1 MSLAHY
7 DSETN
12 REQTLLEHG
21 STVADLCKTY
31 GRAIGCP
38 HLAEICGRVH
48 DAGKAKQEFQAYLLS
63 GDNRLRG
70 KINHSSAGAR
80 YVFEKY
86 GKSPDVYQACT
97 AQVVALAVCSH
108 HSGLIDCI
116 DTEGQDRFNSRL
128 YPDKDIGY
136 DECITYFETECVTA
150 EELDILFYKAVE
162 ETRQILEPILRR
174 QDINQEKP
182 FYFALFARYL
192 LSCVIDADRYDTY
205 CFKAGLPTQD
215 PDYELEAT
223 WRELADNLELYL
235 STEMRKDRE
244 IDRLRA
250 EISDTCRQAAVYPGG
265 IYRLCVPTG
274 GGKTLASLRYALRH
288 ATLHKKRRIIY
299 AIPFT
304 TIIDQNADVVRKSL
318 KKDRVIL
325 EHHSNLIQDSKES
338 KIRDPKKD
346 ALTEPDEGDR
356 RSLLTE
362 RWDVP
367 IILTTTVQLLNT
379 LFLGK
384 TQSVRRMHNLAGSI
398 IVFDEVQTIPIKC
411 LDMFNAALNFLAE
424 ICGATIILCTATQ
437 PGSNVG
443 VPVRCSSPENLV
455 PDYEEMFG
463 KFRRTTIHDARI
475 PGGYSASALAD
486 FVLERQRANTS
497 ILVIMNTKKAARN
510 LYAALKRRY
519 PSCSLHYL
527 STALCP
533 AHRRVKLEQLNE
545 ELEDRKP
552 VICVSTQLI
561 EAGIDISFDCVI
573 RSLAGLDSIAQA
585 AGRCNRHGEDACR
598 DVFIINSSEENLS
611 RLPEIRKGQL
621 QTERVLREYA
631 EDSAQF
637 DHDLLSPKALARYY
651 LYHYE
656 VQKKE
661 MQYPI
666 SKRESGFPT
675 DVTLFDLLSRNWT
688 GLTAYAN
695 RFGYRPGYPFCQ
707 AFASS
712 GGQFAVIDQ
721 DTVSVLVPFGR
732 GKEIIQD
739 LATTSH
745 LPATAKLLKEA
756 QQYSVNLYKN
766 EVQSLDNGIY
776 SIGDTG
782 VLALVDMYYSS
793 DYGITPLTDNE
804 PVILEG

>member
-1 MSLAHY
+1 MHLARY
-7 DSETN
+7 DSETD
-12 REQTLLEHG
+12 REQTLREHS
-21 STVADLCKTY
+21 STVSALCKTY
-31 GRAIGCP
+31 GEPIGCP
-38 HLAEICGRVH
+38 HLGELCGLIH
-48 DAGKAKQEFQAYLLS
+48 DAGKAKQEFQEYLLS
-63 GDNRLRG
+63 GDTRLRG
-70 KINHSSAGAR
+70 KINHTSAGAR
-80 YVFEKY
+80 YIIEKY
-86 GKSPDVYQACT
+86 GKSSDIYQACT

-116 DTEGQDRFNSRL
+116 DTSGLDRFHARL

-136 DECITYFETECVTA
+136 EESISNFETGYIRA
-150 EELDILFYKAVE
+150 ESLDALFQKAVE

-174 QDINQEKP
+174 QEIKQEQP

-192 LSCVIDADRYDTY
+192 LSCVIDADRYDAY
-205 CFKAGLPTQD
+205 CFSAGLPTQN
-215 PDYELEAT
+215 PDYELETT
-223 WRELADNLELYL
+223 WQELADNLEQYL

-250 EISDTCRQAAVYPGG
+250 DISDTCRQAAAYPGG

-274 GGKTLASLRYALRH
+274 GGKTLASLRYAIQH
-288 ATLHKKRRIIY
+288 AILHKKRRIIY

-325 EHHSNLIQDSKES
+325 EHHSNLIQEPEDTG
-338 KIRDPKKD
+338 
-346 ALTEPDEGDR
+346 LTEPDEGDWR
-356 RSLLTE
+356 GLLTE

-384 TQSVRRMHNLAGSI
+384 TQSVRRMHSLADGI
-398 IVFDEVQTIPIKC
+398 IILDEVQTIPIKC
-411 LDMFNAALNFLAE
+411 FDMFNAALNFLAE
-424 ICGATIILCTATQ
+424 VCGATIILCTATQ

-443 VPVRCSSPENLV
+443 VPVRCSLPENLV
-455 PDYEEMFG
+455 PDYEGMFG
-463 KFRRTTIHDARI
+463 KFRRTAVHDACI

-486 FVLERQRANTS
+486 LVLEQQQTNTS
-497 ILVIMNTKKAARN
+497 VLVVMNTKKAAKN
-510 LYAALKRRY
+510 LYAALKRQY
-519 PSCSLHYL
+519 PSCSLYYL

-533 AHRRVKLEQLNE
+533 AHRRAKLAQLDK
-545 ELEDRKP
+545 ELKARKP

-561 EAGIDISFDCVI
+561 EAGIDISFNCVI

-598 DVFIINSSEENLS
+598 DVFIVNSSEENLS
-611 RLPEIRKGQL
+611 RLPEIKRGQL
-621 QTERVLREYA
+621 QTERVLREYT
-631 EDSAQF
+631 EDPVQF
-637 DHDLLSPKALARYY
+637 DCDLLSPRALARYY
-651 LYHYE
+651 FYYYE

-661 MQYPI
+661 MQYPVL
-666 SKRESGFPT
+666 KRNSGFAT

-695 RFGYRPGYPFCQ
+695 RFGHRPGYPFCQ

-712 GGQFAVIDQ
+712 GSQFAVIDQ

-732 GKEIIQD
+732 GKEIVQE

-745 LPATAKLLKEA
+745 LPATVKLLKEA

-766 EVQSLDNGIY
+766 EVQSLNNGIY

-782 VLALVDMYYSS
+782 VLALVEMYYSP

>member
-1 MSLAHY
+1 MHLARY
-7 DSETN
+7 DSEAN
-12 REQTLLEHG
+12 REQTLQEH
-21 STVADLCKTY
+21 SSIVSSLSKTY
-31 GRAIGCP
+31 GGAIGCP
-38 HLAEICGRVH
+38 HLAELCGLIH

-63 GDNRLRG
+63 DDTRLRG
-70 KINHSSAGAR
+70 KINHTSAGAR
-80 YVFEKY
+80 YIVEKY
-86 GKSPDVYQACT
+86 GKSTDVYQACT

-116 DTEGQDRFNSRL
+116 DTNGHDRFHSRL
-128 YPDKDIGY
+128 YPDRDIGY
-136 DECITYFETECVTA
+136 EESITNFEAECIASEN
-150 EELDILFYKAVE
+150 LDALFQKAVE
-162 ETRQILEPILRR
+162 ETGQILESILRR
-174 QDINQEKP
+174 PDIKQEKP

-192 LSCVIDADRYDTY
+192 LSCVIDADRYDAY
-205 CFKAGLPTQD
+205 CFKAGLPAQD
-215 PDYELEAT
+215 PDYELETT
-223 WRELADNLELYL
+223 WQELSDNLEHHL

-250 EISDTCRQAAVYPGG
+250 EISDTCRQAAEYPGG

-288 ATLHKKRRIIY
+288 AILHDKRRIIY

-304 TIIDQNADVVRKSL
+304 TIIDQNADVVHNSL

-325 EHHSNLIQDSKES
+325 EHHSNLIQES
-338 KIRDPKKD
+338 EDD
-346 ALTEPDEGDR
+346 GLAEPDEGDR

-398 IVFDEVQTIPIKC
+398 IIFDEVQTIPIKC

-424 ICGATIILCTATQ
+424 VCGATIILCTATQ

-443 VPVRCSSPENLV
+443 VPVRCSPPENLV

-463 KFRRTTIHDARI
+463 KFRRTTIHDACI

-486 FVLERQRANTS
+486 FVLEQQRINTS
-497 ILVIMNTKKAARN
+497 GLVIMNTKKAAKS
-510 LYAALKRRY
+510 LYAALKRQY

-533 AHRRVKLEQLNE
+533 AHRREKLAQLNE

-561 EAGIDISFDCVI
+561 EAGIDISFNCVI

-585 AGRCNRHGEDACR
+585 AGRCNRHGEDARR
-598 DVFIINSSEENLS
+598 DVFIVNSSEEDLS
-611 RLPEIRKGQL
+611 RLPEIKIGQQ
-621 QTERVLREYA
+621 QTARVLRDYA
-631 EDSAQF
+631 ADPAQF
-637 DHDLLSPKALARYY
+637 DCDLLSPRALARYY
-651 LYHYE
+651 FYYYE
-656 VQKKE
+656 VQKKK
-661 MQYPI
+661 MPYPV
-666 SKRESGFPT
+666 SKENSKFPT
-675 DVTLFDLLSRNWT
+675 DVTLFDLLSRNQA
-688 GLTAYAN
+688 GREAYRG
-695 RFGYRPGYPFCQ
+695 RFDQRPGYLFCQ

-712 GGQFAVIDQ
+712 GSQFAVIDQ
-721 DTVSVLVPFGR
+721 DTVSVLVPYGR
-732 GKEIIQD
+732 GKEIIQE
-739 LATTSH
+739 LATASH
-745 LPATAKLLKEA
+745 LPATAKLLKEG
-756 QQYSVNLYKN
+756 QQYSVNLFKN

-776 SIGDTG
+776 PIGDTG
-782 VLALVDMYYSS
+782 VLALADMYYSP

-804 PVILEG
+804 PVIF

>member
-1 MSLAHY
+1 MYLARY
-7 DSETN
+7 DSETK

-21 STVADLCKTY
+21 STVSALCKTY
-31 GRAIGCP
+31 GGAIGCP
-38 HLAEICGRVH
+38 HLGELCGLLH

-63 GDNRLRG
+63 DDTHLRG
-70 KINHSSAGAR
+70 KINHTSVGAR
-80 YVFEKY
+80 YIFEKY
-86 GKSPDVYQACT
+86 GKSPDVYQVCT

-116 DTEGQDRFNSRL
+116 DTSGLDRFHSRL

-136 DECITYFETECVTA
+136 DESITNFESECIEAET
-150 EELDILFYKAVE
+150 LDALFQKAVE
-162 ETRQILEPILRR
+162 ETRRILEPILRR
-174 QDINQEKP
+174 QDINQERP

-192 LSCVIDADRYDTY
+192 LSCVIDADRYDAY

-215 PDYELEAT
+215 PDYNLQTT
-223 WRELADNLELYL
+223 WQELADNLEHYL

-244 IDRLRA
+244 IDHLRA
-250 EISDTCRQAAVYPGG
+250 GISDTCRQAAVYPGG

-288 ATLHKKRRIIY
+288 ADLHKKHRIIY

-304 TIIDQNADVVRKSL
+304 TIIDQNADVIRKSL
-318 KKDRVIL
+318 KKNQVIL
-325 EHHSNLIQDSKES
+325 EHHSNLIQEPEDDSL
-338 KIRDPKKD
+338 
-346 ALTEPDEGDR
+346 AEPDEGDR

-384 TQSVRRMHNLAGSI
+384 TQSVRRMHNLADSI
-398 IVFDEVQTIPIKC
+398 IILDEVQTIPIKC

-424 ICGATIILCTATQ
+424 VCGATVVLCTATQ

-455 PDYEEMFG
+455 PDYEGMFG
-463 KFRRTTIHDARI
+463 KFRRTTICDARI

-486 FVLERQRANTS
+486 FVLEKQRTNTS
-497 ILVIMNTKKAARN
+497 VLVVMNTKKAAKN

-519 PSCSLHYL
+519 PSCSLNYL

-585 AGRCNRHGEDACR
+585 AGRCNRHAEDARR
-598 DVFIINSSEENLS
+598 DVFIVNSSEENLS
-611 RLPEIRKGQL
+611 RLPEIRRGQL

-631 EDSAQF
+631 EEPAQF
-637 DHDLLSPKALARYY
+637 DHDLLSPRALARYY
-651 LYHYE
+651 LYYYE

-661 MQYPI
+661 MQYPV
-666 SKRESGFPT
+666 SKRGSGFAT
-675 DVTLFDLLSRNWT
+675 DVTLFDLLSLNRT
-688 GLTAYAN
+688 GVMAYGN
-695 RFGYRPGYPFCQ
+695 TFGHRPGYPFCQ

-712 GGQFAVIDQ
+712 GGQFAVIEQ
-721 DTVSVLVPFGR
+721 DTVSVLVPYER
-732 GKEIIQD
+732 GEELIKD
-739 LATTSH
+739 LTKTSH

-756 QQYSVNLYKN
+756 QQYSVNLYTN

-782 VLALVDMYYSS
+782 VLALADLYYSS
-793 DYGITPLTDNE
+793 EYGITPITDNE
-804 PVILEG
+804 PVIF

>member
-1 MSLAHY
+1 MSLARY

-21 STVADLCKTY
+21 LTVAEICRTY
-31 GRAIGCP
+31 GGAIGCP
-38 HLAEICGRVH
+38 HLAELCGRVH
-48 DAGKAKQEFQAYLLS
+48 DAGKAKEEFQAYLRS
-63 GDNRLRG
+63 GDERLRG
-70 KINHSSAGAR
+70 TINHTSVGAR
-80 YVFEKY
+80 YIFEKY
-86 GKSPDVYQACT
+86 GRSADAYQVCT
-97 AQVVALAVCSH
+97 AQIIALAVCSH

-116 DTEGQDRFNSRL
+116 DTNGLDRFRSRL
-128 YPDKDIGY
+128 YPDRDIGY
-136 DECITYFETECVTA
+136 DESMRNFEAECITA
-150 EELDILFYKAVE
+150 EELDALFHKAVE
-162 ETRQILEPILRR
+162 ETRRILEPIYRR
-174 QDINQEKP
+174 DDIIQEKS
-182 FYFALFARYL
+182 FYFGLFARYL
-192 LSCVIDADRYDTY
+192 LSCVIDADRYDAY
-205 CFKAGLPTQD
+205 CFKAGLPAQD
-215 PDYELEAT
+215 PNYELETT
-223 WRELADNLELYL
+223 WPELADNLEQYL
-235 STEMRKDRE
+235 SAKMRKDRE

-250 EISDTCRQAAVYPGG
+250 EISETCMQAAARPGG

-288 ATLHKKRRIIY
+288 AILHKKQRIIY

-318 KKDRVIL
+318 KKDHVIL
-325 EHHSNLIQDSKES
+325 EHHSNLIQDSDGNKT
-338 KIRDPKKD
+338 RDQKNET
-346 ALTEPDEGDR
+346 LTEPDEGDR

-384 TQSVRRMHNLAGSI
+384 TRSVRRMHNLANSI
-398 IVFDEVQTIPIKC
+398 IVLDEVQTIPIKC

-424 ICGATIILCTATQ
+424 VCGATIILCTATQ

-443 VPVRCSSPENLV
+443 VPIRCSSPENLV
-455 PDYEEMFG
+455 PDYEGMFE
-463 KFRRTTIHDARI
+463 KFRRTAIHDACI
-475 PGGYSASALAD
+475 PGGYSASTLAD

-497 ILVIMNTKKAARN
+497 VLVVMNTKRAAKN

-533 AHRRVKLEQLNE
+533 AHRREKLKHLDK
-545 ELEDRKP
+545 ELEDRTP

-561 EAGIDISFDCVI
+561 EAGIDISFDCVV

-598 DVFIINSSEENLS
+598 DVFIVNSSEVNLS
-611 RLPEIRKGQL
+611 HLPEIRRGQE
-621 QTERVLREYA
+621 QAERVLREYA
-631 EDSAQF
+631 EDPAQF
-637 DHDLLSPKALARYY
+637 SCDLLSPKALARYY
-651 LYHYE
+651 LYYY
-656 VQKKE
+656 KE
-661 MQYPI
+661 QEGMMPYPVF
-666 SKRESGFPT
+666 KRNSGFAT
-675 DVTLFDLLSRNWT
+675 NVTLFDLLSLNRA
-688 GLTAYAN
+688 GVTAYTG
-695 RFGYRPGYPFCQ
+695 RFEHRPGYPFCQ

-712 GGQFAVIDQ
+712 GSQFAVIDQ
-721 DTVSVLVPFGR
+721 DIESVLVPYGR
-732 GKEIIQD
+732 GKAIIQE

-756 QQYSVNLYKN
+756 QQFSVNLYKN

-782 VLALVDMYYSS
+782 VLALADMYYSS
-793 DYGITPLTDNE
+793 EYGVAPLTDNE
-804 PVILEG
+804 PVIF

>member
-7 DSETN
+7 DSGTG
-12 REQTLLEHG
+12 REQTLREHC
-21 STVADLCKTY
+21 SNVSVLCKTY
-31 GRAIGCP
+31 GGAIGCP
-38 HLAEICGRVH
+38 HLAELCGRIH

-63 GDNRLRG
+63 GDTRLRG
-70 KINHSSAGAR
+70 KINHTSAGAR
-80 YVFEKY
+80 YIFEKY
-86 GKSPDVYQACT
+86 GKTTDIYQFCT
-97 AQVVALAVCSH
+97 AQLLALAICSH

-116 DTEGQDRFNSRL
+116 DTSGLDRFRSRL

-136 DECITYFETECVTA
+136 KESITNFETECIAA
-150 EELDILFYKAVE
+150 EDLDTLFHKAVE
-162 ETRQILEPILRR
+162 EAKQILEPILRR
-174 QDINQEKP
+174 QDINQEKS

-192 LSCVIDADRYDTY
+192 LSCVIDADRYDAY
-205 CFKAGLPTQD
+205 CFDAGLPTQD
-215 PDYELEAT
+215 PDYELETA
-223 WRELADNLELYL
+223 WQELADNLEQYL
-235 STEMRKDRE
+235 STKMRTDRE

-250 EISDTCRQAAVYPGG
+250 EISDTCRQAAVHPGG

-274 GGKTLASLRYALRH
+274 GGKTLASLRYALQH
-288 ATLHKKRRIIY
+288 ANLHKKHRIIY

-304 TIIDQNADVVRKSL
+304 TIIDQNADVVRTSL
-318 KKDRVIL
+318 KKDPVIL
-325 EHHSNLIQDSKES
+325 EHHSNLIPDPNGDS
-338 KIRDPKKD
+338 
-346 ALTEPDEGDR
+346 LVEPDEGDQH
-356 RSLLTE
+356 SLLTE

-384 TQSVRRMHNLAGSI
+384 TQSVRRMHNLANSI
-398 IVFDEVQTIPIKC
+398 IIFDEVQTIPIKC
-411 LDMFNAALNFLAE
+411 LDLFNAALNFLAE

-443 VPVRCSSPENLV
+443 VPVRCSLPENLV

-463 KFRRTTIHDARI
+463 KFRRTTIRDAQT

-486 FVLERQRANTS
+486 FVLKKQQTNTS
-497 ILVIMNTKKAARN
+497 VLIIMNTKKAAKN

-519 PSCSLHYL
+519 PNYSLHYL

-533 AHRRVKLEQLNE
+533 AHRRVQLEHLYE
-545 ELEDRKP
+545 ELKDQKP

-611 RLPEIRKGQL
+611 RLPEIGRGQQ
-621 QTERVLREYA
+621 QTKRVLHEYA
-631 EDSAQF
+631 EDPAQF
-637 DHDLLSPKALARYY
+637 DCDLLSPKALKRYY

-661 MQYPI
+661 MQYPVP
-666 SKRESGFPT
+666 KRKSGFPT
-675 DVTLFDLLSRNWT
+675 DVTLFDLLSLNRAGVMAYENRS
-688 GLTAYAN
+688 GL
-695 RFGYRPGYPFCQ
+695 RSGYPFRQ

-712 GGQFAVIDQ
+712 GDQFAVIDQ
-721 DTVSVLVPFGR
+721 DTASVLVPYGR
-732 GKEIIQD
+732 GREIIED
-739 LATTSH
+739 LAKTSH

-756 QQYSVNLYKN
+756 QQFSVNLFKN
-766 EVQSLDNGIY
+766 EIQSLDNGIY

-782 VLALVDMYYSS
+782 VLALADMYYSS
-793 DYGITPLTDNE
+793 EYGVTPLTDNE
-804 PVILEG
+804 PVIF

>member
-7 DSETN
+7 DSKTN

-21 STVADLCKTY
+21 STVSTLCKTY
-31 GRAIGCP
+31 GGVIGCP
-38 HLAEICGRVH
+38 HLAELCGRIH
-48 DAGKAKQEFQAYLLS
+48 DAGKAKQEFQAYLRS
-63 GDNRLRG
+63 GDKHLRG
-70 KINHSSAGAR
+70 KINHTSAGAR
-80 YVFEKY
+80 YIFEKY
-86 GKSPDVYQACT
+86 GKSTDVYQVCT
-97 AQVVALAVCSH
+97 AQLISLAVCSH

-116 DTEGQDRFNSRL
+116 DTNGLDRFHSRL

-136 DECITYFETECVTA
+136 DESITNLETECITT
-150 EELDILFYKAVE
+150 ENLDALFHKAVE

-182 FYFALFARYL
+182 FHFALFARYL

-205 CFKAGLPTQD
+205 CFKAGLQTQD
-215 PDYELEAT
+215 PDYELETT
-223 WRELADNLELYL
+223 WQELADNLEQYL

-250 EISDTCRQAAVYPGG
+250 EISDTCRRVAVHPGG

-288 ATLHKKRRIIY
+288 ADLHKKRRIIY

-304 TIIDQNADVVRKSL
+304 TIIDQNADVVHKSL

-325 EHHSNLIQDSKES
+325 EHHSNLIQDPEED
-338 KIRDPKKD
+338 KIQDPKKD
-346 ALTEPDEGDR
+346 TLTELDEGDR

-362 RWDVP
+362 RWDAP
-367 IILTTTVQLLNT
+367 IILTTTVQFLNT

-384 TQSVRRMHNLAGSI
+384 TQCVRRMHNLANSI
-398 IVFDEVQTIPIKC
+398 IIFDEVQTIPIKC

-455 PDYEEMFG
+455 PDYEGMFG

-475 PGGYSASALAD
+475 PGGYSALTLAD
-486 FVLERQRANTS
+486 FVVEKQRTNTS
-497 ILVIMNTKKAARN
+497 VLVIMNTKKAAKN

-519 PSCSLHYL
+519 PSCSLFYYL

-533 AHRRVKLEQLNE
+533 AHRRAKLEQLDE
-545 ELEDRKP
+545 DLEDRRP

-561 EAGIDISFDCVI
+561 EAGIDISFDCVV

-611 RLPEIRKGQL
+611 HLPEIRRGQL

-631 EDSAQF
+631 EDPGQF

-651 LYHYE
+651 LYYYE

-661 MQYPI
+661 MQYPV
-666 SKRESGFPT
+666 SKRNSEFAT
-675 DVTLFDLLSRNWT
+675 DVTLFDLLSLNKT
-688 GLTAYAN
+688 GVTAYAN
-695 RFGYRPGYPFCQ
+695 RFGHRPGYPFCQ

-721 DTVSVLVPFGR
+721 DTVSVLVPFER
-732 GKEIIQD
+732 GKEVIED
-739 LATTSH
+739 LAKTSH
-745 LPATAKLLKEA
+745 LPATAELLKGA
-756 QQYSVNLYKN
+756 QQFSVNLFKS
-766 EVQSLDNGIY
+766 EVLSMDNGIY
-776 SIGDTG
+776 PIGDTG
-782 VLALVDMYYSS
+782 VLALADMYYSS
-793 DYGITPLTDNE
+793 EYGITPLPDTE
-804 PVILEG
+804 PVIL

>member
-1 MSLAHY
+1 
-7 DSETN
+7 
-12 REQTLLEHG
+12 
-21 STVADLCKTY
+21 
-31 GRAIGCP
+31 
-38 HLAEICGRVH
+38 
-48 DAGKAKQEFQAYLLS
+48 
-63 GDNRLRG
+63 
-70 KINHSSAGAR
+70 
-80 YVFEKY
+80 
-86 GKSPDVYQACT
+86 
-97 AQVVALAVCSH
+97 
-108 HSGLIDCI
+108 
-116 DTEGQDRFNSRL
+116 
-128 YPDKDIGY
+128 
-136 DECITYFETECVTA
+136 
-150 EELDILFYKAVE
+150 
-162 ETRQILEPILRR
+162 
-174 QDINQEKP
+174 
-182 FYFALFARYL
+182 
-192 LSCVIDADRYDTY
+192 
-205 CFKAGLPTQD
+205 
-215 PDYELEAT
+215 
-223 WRELADNLELYL
+223 
-235 STEMRKDRE
+235 MRTDRE

-250 EISDTCRQAAVYPGG
+250 EISETCRQAAACPGG

-274 GGKTLASLRYALRH
+274 GGKTLASLRYALQH
-288 ATLHKKRRIIY
+288 AILHKKRRIIY

-325 EHHSNLIQDSKES
+325 EHHSNLIQDSGGNKT
-338 KIRDPKKD
+338 RDQMNAP
-346 ALTEPDEGDR
+346 LTESDEGDR

-384 TQSVRRMHNLAGSI
+384 TQSVRRMHNLANSI
-398 IVFDEVQTIPIKC
+398 IILDEVQTIPIKC

-424 ICGATIILCTATQ
+424 VCGATIILCTATQ

-443 VPVRCSSPENLV
+443 VSVRCSLPENLV
-455 PDYEEMFG
+455 PDYEELFG
-463 KFRRTTIHDARI
+463 KFRRTIIRDARI

-486 FVLERQRANTS
+486 LVLEQQRTNTS
-497 ILVIMNTKKAARN
+497 VLVVMNTKKAAKN

-519 PSCSLHYL
+519 PACSLHYL

-533 AHRRVKLEQLNE
+533 SHRREKLAHLNK
-545 ELEDRKP
+545 ELKDRTP

-585 AGRCNRHGEDACR
+585 AGRCNRHGEDAR
-598 DVFIINSSEENLS
+598 RNVFIVNSSEENLS
-611 RLPEIRKGQL
+611 RLPEIKKGQV

-631 EDSAQF
+631 DDPARF
-637 DHDLLSPKALARYY
+637 DCNLLSPKALARYY

-661 MQYPI
+661 MQYPV
-666 SKRESGFPT
+666 SKRNSGFPT
-675 DVTLFDLLSRNWT
+675 DVTLFDLLSRNWA
-688 GLTAYAN
+688 GVKAYMG
-695 RFGYRPGYPFCQ
+695 RFKQRPGYPFCQ

-712 GGQFAVIDQ
+712 GNQFAVIDQ
-721 DTVSVLVPFGR
+721 DTVSVLVPYGR
-732 GKEIIQD
+732 GKEIIQE
-739 LATTSH
+739 LATTSY

-756 QQYSVNLYKN
+756 QQFSVNLYKN
-766 EVQSLDNGIY
+766 EIQSLDNGIY

>member
-1 MSLAHY
+1 MHLARY

-12 REQTLLEHG
+12 RKQMLREHG
-21 STVADLCKTY
+21 STVSTLCRTY
-31 GRAIGCP
+31 GGVIGCP
-38 HLAEICGRVH
+38 HLTELCGLIH
-48 DAGKAKQEFQAYLLS
+48 DTGKAKQEFQAYLLS
-63 GDNRLRG
+63 GDTRLRG
-70 KINHSSAGAR
+70 KINHTSAGAR
-80 YVFEKY
+80 YIFEKY
-86 GKSPDVYQACT
+86 GKTRDIYQACT

-116 DTEGQDRFNSRL
+116 DTSGLDRFRSRL
-128 YPDKDIGY
+128 YPGKDIGY
-136 DECITYFETECVTA
+136 DESITNFEAECIEAET
-150 EELDILFYKAVE
+150 LDALFQKAVE
-162 ETRQILEPILRR
+162 ETRQILEPILQREEIR
-174 QDINQEKP
+174 QEQQ
-182 FYFALFARYL
+182 FFLALFARYI
-192 LSCVIDADRYDTY
+192 LSCVIDADRYDAY
-205 CFKAGLPTQD
+205 CFDAGLPTQD
-215 PDYELEAT
+215 PDYELETT
-223 WRELADNLELYL
+223 WQELADNLEQYL
-235 STEMRKDRE
+235 STKMRKDRE

-250 EISDTCRQAAVYPGG
+250 GISDACRQAAVYPGG

-274 GGKTLASLRYALRH
+274 GGKTLASLRYALQH
-288 ATLHKKRRIIY
+288 AILHKKRRIIY

-304 TIIDQNADVVRKSL
+304 TIIDQNADVVHESL

-325 EHHSNLIQDSKES
+325 EHHSNLIQEPED
-338 KIRDPKKD
+338 DD
-346 ALTEPDEGDR
+346 LAEPDEGDR

-424 ICGATIILCTATQ
+424 VCGATIILCTATQ

-443 VPVRCSSPENLV
+443 VPVRCSPPENLV

-463 KFRRTTIHDARI
+463 KFRRTTIHDACI

-486 FVLERQRANTS
+486 FVLEQQRINTS
-497 ILVIMNTKKAARN
+497 VLVIMNTKKAAKS
-510 LYAALKRRY
+510 LCAALKRQY

-533 AHRRVKLEQLNE
+533 AHRREKLAQLDK
-545 ELEDRKP
+545 ELKARGP

-561 EAGIDISFDCVI
+561 EAGIDISFNCVI

-585 AGRCNRHGEDACR
+585 AGRCNRHGEDALR
-598 DVFIINSSEENLS
+598 NVFIVNSSEENLS
-611 RLPEIRKGQL
+611 RLPEIRRGQL
-621 QTERVLREYA
+621 QAERVLREYA
-631 EDSAQF
+631 EDPTQF
-637 DHDLLSPKALARYY
+637 DCDLLSPKALERYY
-651 LYHYE
+651 LYYYE

-661 MQYPI
+661 MQYPV
-666 SKRESGFPT
+666 SKKYSRFAT
-675 DVTLFDLLSRNWT
+675 DVTLFDLLSRNSA
-688 GLTAYAN
+688 GLKAYIG
-695 RFGYRPGYPFCQ
+695 RFNQRPGYPFCQ

-712 GGQFAVIDQ
+712 GSQFAVIDQ
-721 DTVSVLVPFGR
+721 DTVSVLVPYGR
-732 GKEIIQD
+732 GKEIIQE
-739 LATTSH
+739 LATASH

-776 SIGDTG
+776 PIGDTG
-782 VLALVDMYYSS
+782 VLALADMYYSP

-804 PVILEG
+804 PVIF

>member
-1 MSLAHY
+1 MHLAHY
-7 DSETN
+7 DSKTN

-21 STVADLCKTY
+21 STVSTLCKTY
-31 GRAIGCP
+31 GEAIGCP
-38 HLAEICGRVH
+38 HLAELCGLIH

-63 GDNRLRG
+63 GDRHLRG

-80 YVFEKY
+80 YIFEKY
-86 GKSPDVYQACT
+86 GKCADVYQVCT
-97 AQVVALAVCSH
+97 AQLISLAVCSH

-116 DTEGQDRFNSRL
+116 DTNGLDRFHSRL

-136 DECITYFETECVTA
+136 DESITNFGVECTTA
-150 EELDILFYKAVE
+150 EDLDVLFHKAAG
-162 ETRQILEPILRR
+162 ETRQIIEPILQR

-182 FYFALFARYL
+182 LYFALFARYF

-205 CFKAGLPTQD
+205 CFDAGLPTRD
-215 PDYELEAT
+215 PDYELETT
-223 WRELADNLELYL
+223 WQELADNLEQYL

-250 EISDTCRQAAVYPGG
+250 EISETCRQAAAYPGG

-274 GGKTLASLRYALRH
+274 GGKTLASLRYALQH
-288 ATLHKKRRIIY
+288 AILHKKHRIIY

-304 TIIDQNADVVRKSL
+304 TIIDQNADVIRESL

-325 EHHSNLIQDSKES
+325 EHHSNLIQEPEDTGL
-338 KIRDPKKD
+338 
-346 ALTEPDEGDR
+346 AEPDEGDR
-356 RSLLTE
+356 HSLLTE

-384 TQSVRRMHNLAGSI
+384 TQSVRRMHNLANSI
-398 IVFDEVQTIPIKC
+398 IILDEVQTIPIKC

-424 ICGATIILCTATQ
+424 VCGATIILCTATQ

-443 VPVRCSSPENLV
+443 VPVRCSPPENLV
-455 PDYEEMFG
+455 PDYEEIFG
-463 KFRRTTIHDARI
+463 KFRRTTICDARI

-486 FVLERQRANTS
+486 SVLEKRQANTS
-497 ILVIMNTKKAARN
+497 ILVVMNTKKAARN

-519 PSCSLHYL
+519 PTCSLHYL

-533 AHRRVKLEQLNE
+533 AHRRVKLGQLNE
-545 ELEDRKP
+545 DLKARKP

-561 EAGIDISFDCVI
+561 EAGIDISFNCVI

-598 DVFIINSSEENLS
+598 DVFIVNSSEENLS

-621 QTERVLREYA
+621 HTERVLREYA
-631 EDSAQF
+631 ENPAQF

-656 VQKKE
+656 VQKRE
-661 MQYPI
+661 MQYPV
-666 SKRESGFPT
+666 SRKNSGFVT
-675 DVTLFDLLSRNWT
+675 DVTLFDLLSLNRT
-688 GLTAYAN
+688 GVTAYAN
-695 RFGYRPGYPFCQ
+695 RFGHRPGYPFCQ

-712 GGQFAVIDQ
+712 GSQFAVIDQ

-732 GKEIIQD
+732 GKEIIEE
-739 LATTSH
+739 LAKTPH
-745 LPATAKLLKEA
+745 LPATVELLKEA
-756 QQYSVNLYKN
+756 QQYSVNLFKN

-776 SIGDTG
+776 PIGDTG
-782 VLALVDMYYSS
+782 VLALADIYYSRE
-793 DYGITPLTDNE
+793 YGITPLTDNE
-804 PVILEG
+804 PVLF

>member
-1 MSLAHY
+1 MHLARY
-7 DSETN
+7 DSKTN
-12 REQTLLEHG
+12 RKQTLREHG
-21 STVADLCKTY
+21 STVSTLCKTY
-31 GRAIGCP
+31 CGAIGCP
-38 HLAEICGRVH
+38 HLGELCGLIH
-48 DAGKAKQEFQAYLLS
+48 DTGKAKQEFLAYLLS
-63 GDNRLRG
+63 GDTRLRG
-70 KINHSSAGAR
+70 KINHTSAGAR
-80 YVFEKY
+80 YIIEKY
-86 GKSPDVYQACT
+86 GKAGDIYQACT

-116 DTEGQDRFNSRL
+116 DTSGLDRFHSRL

-136 DECITYFETECVTA
+136 NESITNFETGCIAA
-150 EELDILFYKAVE
+150 ETLDALFQKAVE

-174 QDINQEKP
+174 EDIKFEQP

-192 LSCVIDADRYDTY
+192 LSCVIDADRYDAY
-205 CFKAGLPTQD
+205 CFKAELPTQD
-215 PDYELEAT
+215 PDYRPETT
-223 WRELADNLELYL
+223 WQELADKLEHYL
-235 STEMRKDRE
+235 STKMRKDRE

-250 EISDTCRQAAVYPGG
+250 EISDTCRRAAAYPGG

-274 GGKTLASLRYALRH
+274 GGKTLASLRYALQH
-288 ATLHKKRRIIY
+288 AILHKKRRIIY

-304 TIIDQNADVVRKSL
+304 TIIDQNADVIRESL
-318 KKDRVIL
+318 KNDRVIL
-325 EHHSNLIQDSKES
+325 EHHSNLIQEPEDTGL
-338 KIRDPKKD
+338 
-346 ALTEPDEGDR
+346 AEPDEGDWR
-356 RSLLTE
+356 GLLTE

-384 TQSVRRMHNLAGSI
+384 TQSVRRMHNLADSI
-398 IVFDEVQTIPIKC
+398 IILDEVQTIPIKC

-424 ICGATIILCTATQ
+424 VCGATIILCTATQ

-443 VPVRCSSPENLV
+443 VPVRCSPPENLV
-455 PDYEEMFG
+455 PDYEELFG

-475 PGGYSASALAD
+475 LGGYSASALAD
-486 FVLERQRANTS
+486 FVLEQQQANTNT
-497 ILVIMNTKKAARN
+497 LVVMNTKKAAKN
-510 LYAALKRRY
+510 LYAVLKRRY
-519 PSCSLHYL
+519 PACSLHYL

-533 AHRRVKLEQLNE
+533 AHRRVKLAQLNE

-561 EAGIDISFDCVI
+561 EAGIDISFNCVI
-573 RSLAGLDSIAQA
+573 RALAGLDSIAQA

-598 DVFIINSSEENLS
+598 DVFIVNSSEENLS
-611 RLPEIRKGQL
+611 RLPEIKRGQL

-631 EDSAQF
+631 EDPAQF
-637 DHDLLSPKALARYY
+637 DCDLLSPKALARYY
-651 LYHYE
+651 LYFYE

-661 MQYPI
+661 MQYPV
-666 SKRESGFPT
+666 SKRNSGFPT
-675 DVTLFDLLSRNWT
+675 DVTLFDLLSRNWA
-688 GLTAYAN
+688 GVKAHIG
-695 RFGYRPGYPFCQ
+695 RFKQRPGYPFCQ

-712 GGQFAVIDQ
+712 GNQFAVIDQ
-721 DTVSVLVPFGR
+721 DTVSVLVPYGR
-732 GKEIIQD
+732 GKEIVQE
-739 LATTSH
+739 LATTSY

-782 VLALVDMYYSS
+782 VLALADMYYSS
-793 DYGITPLTDNE
+793 DYGITLLTDNE

>member
-1 MSLAHY
+1 MHLARY
-7 DSETN
+7 DSKTN

-21 STVADLCKTY
+21 STVSALCKTY
-31 GRAIGCP
+31 GGAIGCP
-38 HLAEICGRVH
+38 HLGELCGLIH

-63 GDNRLRG
+63 GDRRLRG
-70 KINHSSAGAR
+70 KINHTSAGAR
-80 YVFEKY
+80 YIVERY
-86 GKSPDVYQACT
+86 GKSTDVYQACT

-116 DTEGQDRFNSRL
+116 DTNGHDRFRSRL

-136 DECITYFETECVTA
+136 DESITNFESECIEAET
-150 EELDILFYKAVE
+150 LDALFQKAVE

-174 QDINQEKP
+174 EDLKLEKP
-182 FYFALFARYL
+182 FYFALLARYL
-192 LSCVIDADRYDTY
+192 LSCVIDADRYDAY
-205 CFKAGLPTQD
+205 CFDAGLQTRD
-215 PDYELEAT
+215 PDYELEIT
-223 WRELADNLELYL
+223 WQELADNLERYL

-250 EISDTCRQAAVYPGG
+250 EVSDTCRQAAVHPGG

-288 ATLHKKRRIIY
+288 ADLHKKRRIIY

-304 TIIDQNADVVRKSL
+304 TIIDQNADVIRKSL
-318 KKDRVIL
+318 KKDQVIL
-325 EHHSNLIQDSKES
+325 EHHSNLIP
-338 KIRDPKKD
+338 DPKED
-346 ALTEPDEGDR
+346 NLAEPDEGDR

-384 TQSVRRMHNLAGSI
+384 TQSVRRMHNLADSI
-398 IVFDEVQTIPIKC
+398 IIFDEVQTIPIKC

-424 ICGATIILCTATQ
+424 VCGATIILCTATQ

-443 VPVRCSSPENLV
+443 VPVRCSPPENLV

-463 KFRRTTIHDARI
+463 KFRRTTVRDAWI
-475 PGGYSASALAD
+475 PGGYSASALAE
-486 FVLERQRANTS
+486 FVLEKQRTNTGV
-497 ILVIMNTKKAARN
+497 LVVMNTKKAAKN

-533 AHRRVKLEQLNE
+533 AHRREKLAQLNE

-561 EAGIDISFDCVI
+561 EAGIDISFNCVI

-585 AGRCNRHGEDACR
+585 AGRCNRHGEDARR
-598 DVFIINSSEENLS
+598 DVFIVNSSEENLS
-611 RLPEIRKGQL
+611 RLPEIRRGQL

-631 EDSAQF
+631 EDPAQF
-637 DHDLLSPKALARYY
+637 DCDLLSPKALARYY
-651 LYHYE
+651 LYYYE
-656 VQKKE
+656 VQKKK
-661 MQYPI
+661 MQYPV
-666 SKRESGFPT
+666 SKRNSGFAT
-675 DVTLFDLLSRNWT
+675 DVTLFDLLSRNWA
-688 GLTAYAN
+688 GMKAYIG
-695 RFGYRPGYPFCQ
+695 RFEQRPGYPFCQ

-712 GGQFAVIDQ
+712 GSQFAVIDQ
-721 DTVSVLVPFGR
+721 DTISVLVPYGR
-732 GKEIIQD
+732 GKEIIQE

-745 LPATAKLLKEA
+745 LPATVKLLKEA

-782 VLALVDMYYSS
+782 VLALTDMYYSPE
-793 DYGITPLTDNE
+793 YGITPLTDNE
-804 PVILEG
+804 PVIF

>member
-1 MSLAHY
+1 MYLARY
-7 DSETN
+7 DSTTN
-12 REQTLLEHG
+12 REQTLQEHC
-21 STVADLCKTY
+21 STVSALCKTY
-31 GRAIGCP
+31 GGAIGCP
-38 HLAEICGRVH
+38 HLAELCGLIH

-63 GDNRLRG
+63 GDTRLRG
-70 KINHSSAGAR
+70 KINHTSAGAR
-80 YVFEKY
+80 YIVDRY
-86 GKSPDVYQACT
+86 SKSTDVYQACT
-97 AQVVALAVCSH
+97 AQVVALAICSH

-116 DTEGQDRFNSRL
+116 DTSGLDRFHSRL
-128 YPDKDIGY
+128 YPDKDVGY
-136 DECITYFETECVTA
+136 NESITNFESECIATES
-150 EELDILFYKAVE
+150 LDALFQKAVE
-162 ETRQILEPILRR
+162 ETRLILEPIRR
-174 QDINQEKP
+174 REGIKLEQP

-192 LSCVIDADRYDTY
+192 LSCVIDADRYDAY
-205 CFKAGLPTQD
+205 CFKAGLATQD
-215 PDYELEAT
+215 PDYELETT
-223 WRELADNLELYL
+223 WRELADNLEQYL
-235 STEMRKDRE
+235 STKMRKDRE

-250 EISDTCRQAAVYPGG
+250 GISDACKQAAVYPGG

-274 GGKTLASLRYALRH
+274 GGKTLASLRYALQH
-288 ATLHKKRRIIY
+288 AILHKKRRIIY

-304 TIIDQNADVVRKSL
+304 TIIDQNADVVRESL
-318 KKDRVIL
+318 KNDRIIL
-325 EHHSNLIQDSKES
+325 EHHSNLIQEPGDSG
-338 KIRDPKKD
+338 
-346 ALTEPDEGDR
+346 LTEPDEGDR

-384 TQSVRRMHNLAGSI
+384 TQSVRRMHNLANSI

-424 ICGATIILCTATQ
+424 VCGATIILCTATQ

-443 VPVRCSSPENLV
+443 VPVRCSPPENLV

-463 KFRRTTIHDARI
+463 KFRRTTIHDACI

-486 FVLERQRANTS
+486 FVLERQRINTS
-497 ILVIMNTKKAARN
+497 VLVIMNTKKAARN

-519 PSCSLHYL
+519 PSCSLQYL

-533 AHRRVKLEQLNE
+533 AHRRAKLAQLNE
-545 ELEDRKP
+545 ELEDREP

-598 DVFIINSSEENLS
+598 DVFIVNSSEENLS
-611 RLPEIRKGQL
+611 RLPEIRRGQL

-631 EDSAQF
+631 EDPAQF

-661 MQYPI
+661 MQYPV
-666 SKRESGFPT
+666 SKRNSGFAT
-675 DVTLFDLLSRNWT
+675 DVTLFDLLCRNWT
-688 GLTAYAN
+688 GLKAYMG
-695 RFGYRPGYPFCQ
+695 RFKQRPGYPFSQ
-707 AFASS
+707 AFASCGS
-712 GGQFAVIDQ
+712 QFAVIDQ
-721 DTVSVLVPFGR
+721 DTVSVLVPYGR
-732 GKEIIQD
+732 GREIIQE
-739 LATTSH
+739 LATASH

-756 QQYSVNLYKN
+756 QQYSVNLFKN

-776 SIGDTG
+776 PIGDTG
-782 VLALVDMYYSS
+782 VLALADIYYSPE
-793 DYGITPLTDNE
+793 YGITPLTDNE
-804 PVILEG
+804 PVIF

>member
-1 MSLAHY
+1 MYLARY

-12 REQTLLEHG
+12 RGQTLRKHS
-21 STVADLCKTY
+21 STVAALCRTY
-31 GRAIGCP
+31 GGAIGCP
-38 HLAEICGRVH
+38 HLGELCGLNH

-63 GDNRLRG
+63 GDTRLRG
-70 KINHSSAGAR
+70 KINHTSAGAR
-80 YVFEKY
+80 HIVEKY
-86 GKSPDVYQACT
+86 GKSTDIYQACT

-116 DTEGQDRFNSRL
+116 DTSGLDRFHSRL

-136 DECITYFETECVTA
+136 DESITNFETECIEA
-150 EELDILFYKAVE
+150 ETLDALFQKAVG

-174 QDINQEKP
+174 EDIRQQQP
-182 FYFALFARYL
+182 FYLALFARYI
-192 LSCVIDADRYDTY
+192 LSCVIDADRYDAY

-215 PDYELEAT
+215 PDYKLETT
-223 WRELADNLELYL
+223 WQELADNLEQYL

-244 IDRLRA
+244 IDHLRA
-250 EISDTCRQAAVYPGG
+250 GISDVCRQAAAYPGG

-288 ATLHKKRRIIY
+288 ADLHKKCRIIY

-304 TIIDQNADVVRKSL
+304 TIIDQNADVVHKSL
-318 KKDRVIL
+318 KKDQFIL
-325 EHHSNLIQDSKES
+325 EHHSNLIQEPEGDGF
-338 KIRDPKKD
+338 
-346 ALTEPDEGDR
+346 AEPDEGER

-367 IILTTTVQLLNT
+367 IILTTTVQFLNT

-384 TQSVRRMHNLAGSI
+384 TQSVRRMHNLADSI
-398 IVFDEVQTIPIKC
+398 IILDEVQTIPIKC

-424 ICGATIILCTATQ
+424 VCGATIILCTATQ

-455 PDYEEMFG
+455 PGYEELFE
-463 KFRRTTIHDARI
+463 KFRRTTIHNACI

-486 FVLERQRANTS
+486 FVLEQQRINTS
-497 ILVIMNTKKAARN
+497 VLVIMNTKKAARN

-533 AHRRVKLEQLNE
+533 AHRRAKLAQLNE
-545 ELEDRKP
+545 ELEARKP

-585 AGRCNRHGEDACR
+585 AGRCNRHGEDARR
-598 DVFIINSSEENLS
+598 DVFIVNSSEENLS
-611 RLPEIRKGQL
+611 RLPEIRRGQL

-631 EDSAQF
+631 ENPAQF

-651 LYHYE
+651 DYYYE
-656 VQKKE
+656 VQKKGE
-661 MQYPI
+661 MQYSV

-675 DVTLFDLLSRNWT
+675 DVTLFDLLSLNRT
-688 GLTAYAN
+688 GVTAYEN
-695 RFGYRPGYPFCQ
+695 RFGHRIGYPFRQ
-707 AFASS
+707 AFASC

-721 DTVSVLVPFGR
+721 DTVSVLVPYGR
-732 GKEIIQD
+732 GREIIEA
-739 LATTSH
+739 LAKTSH
-745 LPATAKLLKEA
+745 LPETAELLKAA
-756 QQYSVNLYKN
+756 QQYSVNLFKN

-782 VLALVDMYYSS
+782 VLALADMYYSPE
-793 DYGITPLTDNE
+793 YGITLLTDNE
-804 PVILEG
+804 PVIF

>member
-1 MSLAHY
+1 MYLARY

-12 REQTLLEHG
+12 REQSLQEHS
-21 STVADLCKTY
+21 STVSILCKTY
-31 GRAIGCP
+31 CGAIGCP
-38 HLAEICGRVH
+38 HLGELCGLIH
-48 DAGKAKQEFQAYLLS
+48 DTGKAKQEFQAYLLS
-63 GDNRLRG
+63 DDTRLRG
-70 KINHSSAGAR
+70 KINHTSTGAR
-80 YVFEKY
+80 YIFEKY
-86 GKSPDVYQACT
+86 GMSTDIYQACT

-116 DTEGQDRFNSRL
+116 DTSGLDRFHARL

-136 DECITYFETECVTA
+136 NESITNFENECITIEA
-150 EELDILFYKAVE
+150 LDALFQKAVG
-162 ETRQILEPILRR
+162 ETRLILEPILRR
-174 QDINQEKP
+174 EEIRREQP
-182 FYFALFARYL
+182 FYFGLFARYL
-192 LSCVIDADRYDTY
+192 LSCIIDADRYDAY

-215 PDYELEAT
+215 PDYELETT
-223 WRELADNLELYL
+223 WQELADNLEHYL
-235 STEMRKDRE
+235 STKMRKDRE

-250 EISDTCRQAAVYPGG
+250 EISDACRQAATYPGG

-274 GGKTLASLRYALRH
+274 GGKTLASLRYALQH
-288 ATLHKKRRIIY
+288 AILHKKHRIIY

-304 TIIDQNADVVRKSL
+304 TIIDQNADVIRESL
-318 KKDRVIL
+318 KRDRVIL
-325 EHHSNLIQDSKES
+325 EHHSNLIQEPEDTGL
-338 KIRDPKKD
+338 
-346 ALTEPDEGDR
+346 AEPDEGDQ

-384 TQSVRRMHNLAGSI
+384 TQSVRRMHNLADSI
-398 IVFDEVQTIPIKC
+398 IILDEVQTIPIKC

-424 ICGATIILCTATQ
+424 VCGATILLCTATQ

-443 VPVRCSSPENLV
+443 VPIRCSPPENLV
-455 PDYEEMFG
+455 PNYEEVFG
-463 KFRRTTIHDARI
+463 KFRRTIVHDAQI
-475 PGGYSASALAD
+475 PGGYSASALAN
-486 FVLERQRANTS
+486 FALEKQRINTS
-497 ILVIMNTKKAARN
+497 VLVIMNTKKAAKN

-519 PSCSLHYL
+519 PACSLCYL

-533 AHRRVKLEQLNE
+533 AHRRAKLAQLNG
-545 ELEDRKP
+545 ELKDRKP

-561 EAGIDISFDCVI
+561 EAGVDISFDCVI

-585 AGRCNRHGEDACR
+585 AGRCNRHGEDARR

-611 RLPEIRKGQL
+611 RLPEIKRGQL

-631 EDSAQF
+631 EDPAQF
-637 DHDLLSPKALARYY
+637 DCDLLSPKALARYY
-651 LYHYE
+651 LYYYE

-661 MQYPI
+661 MQYPV
-666 SKRESGFPT
+666 SKRNSGFPT
-675 DVTLFDLLSRNWT
+675 TVTLFDLLSLNRT
-688 GLTAYAN
+688 GIDAHTG
-695 RFGYRPGYPFCQ
+695 RFGQRPGYPFCQ

-712 GGQFAVIDQ
+712 GSQFAVIDQ
-721 DTVSVLVPFGR
+721 DTVSVLVPYGR
-732 GKEIIQD
+732 GKEIIQE
-739 LATTSH
+739 LATTSY

-756 QQYSVNLYKN
+756 QQFSVNLYKN
-766 EVQSLDNGIY
+766 EIQSLDNGIY